1 MRRNFINWLY
11 ILEENLHPSVLIKT
25 VERDSDLLR
34 YLDELKKGT
43 QQFKPYFINLVDHS
57 GMEAKAILLQLTMVS
72 DTLHNYM
79 VSMASSWRKS
89 PFSIQL
95 HRLYLQ
101 MLNLLERLLEFCG
114 KFDKHTLLT
123 LPLTL
128 YSIPNIRMGLRKKL
142 NNLNRTISKSD
153 IDPGLGEL
161 VLNDL
166 KLLIERKKIN
176 RTDAKYASLI
186 LEELEKLHPFSTF
199 EVENLLY
206 QYDFNTPAF
215 FSYCAKCS
223 ACLMSDTPSLHEQLE
238 ILIGLEDRIS
248 SLPPRST
255 SRWMTEDE
263 SIREQIKTLFA
274 EKKRYIR
281 QRIELRRI
289 EIEDAKLTEEVDR
302 MQINLPVAQF
312 GLFIRLFMEKGL
324 LPKEEIGKTFAYYAR
339 HFSTPKTPF
348 ISAESL
354 QKKSTDVEFS
364 TAKKMK
370 SHLIAMVNWLNEH
383 YNVSNH
389 KDS

>member
-43 QQFKPYFINLVDHS
+43 QQFKPYFINLVGHS

-142 NNLNRTISKSD
+142 NNLNRTI
-153 IDPGLGEL
+153 L
-161 VLNDL
+161 
-166 KLLIERKKIN
+166 
-176 RTDAKYASLI
+176 
-186 LEELEKLHPFSTF
+186 
-199 EVENLLY
+199 
-206 QYDFNTPAF
+206 
-215 FSYCAKCS
+215 
-223 ACLMSDTPSLHEQLE
+223 
-238 ILIGLEDRIS
+238 
-248 SLPPRST
+248 
-255 SRWMTEDE
+255 
-263 SIREQIKTLFA
+263 
-274 EKKRYIR
+274 
-281 QRIELRRI
+281 
-289 EIEDAKLTEEVDR
+289 
-302 MQINLPVAQF
+302 
-312 GLFIRLFMEKGL
+312 
-324 LPKEEIGKTFAYYAR
+324 
-339 HFSTPKTPF
+339 
-348 ISAESL
+348 
-354 QKKSTDVEFS
+354 
-364 TAKKMK
+364 
-370 SHLIAMVNWLNEH
+370 
-383 YNVSNH
+383 
-389 KDS
+389 